1 VRRALTKFPKWA
13 VWLLVVAAIHGLA
26 VWALP
31 RVIMHGA
38 ISRLVPASGTVKNEH
53 VRVVYPPLTTAA
65 ARSIVLPSPDLAY
78 ALCVY
83 DLSKGPVD
91 VDAALD
97 WPGYWS
103 VALYADNTDNYLVRN
118 DRMASTRPVHWRLA
132 LREDAGNVAATS
144 LAATTEGRELV
155 IAPSARGLLLMRVLV
170 ADRHREAAAAA
181 QAQRSLHCV
190 AAA

>member
-1 VRRALTKFPKWA
+1 MSPALARVRNGLL
-13 VWLLVVAAIHGLA
+13 WLLLAATVHGLA

-31 RVIMHGA
+31 RVVMHGA
-38 ISRLVPASGTVKNEH
+38 MSRLVPANGADKDER
-53 VRVVYPPLTTAA
+53 VRVFYPPLTTAA
-65 ARSIVLPSPDLAY
+65 ARQIVLPSPDLAY

-83 DLSKGPVD
+83 DLSQGPVD

-118 DRMASTRPVHWRLA
+118 DRVASTRPVHWRLV
-132 LREDAGNVAATS
+132 LREDAAAATA
-144 LAATTEGRELV
+144 LAATVAGRELV
-155 IAPSARGLLLMRVLV
+155 VAPSARGLLLMRVLV
-170 ADRHREAAAAA
+170 ADRQQDVAAAA

-190 AAA
+190 AAL